1 MMMMMMMM
9 LTKTTTPN
17 RTTSRQSLET
27 PTNSAKDLMD
37 NKLAANPLCVPKTL
51 SALMK

>member
-9 LTKTTTPN
+9 TKTTTPN

-37 NKLAANPLCVPKTL
+37 NKLAANPPNTGFAEGPL
-51 SALMK
+51 